1 MKRAIALKVYKTL
14 REGLK
19 TGYNHILYYRTQS
32 EYEEANKDIN
42 DVLNSNLELV
52 CCVDGDVATKLVQ
65 MGLVEFKKTKVGDC
79 CCVLT
84 DDKHVKEV
92 LKYQTIIIIEEC
104 LCWNLKKK

>member
-1 MKRAIALKVYKTL
+1 MF
-14 REGLK
+14 
-19 TGYNHILYYRTQS
+19 
-32 EYEEANKDIN
+32 
-42 DVLNSNLELV
+42 NSKLECV
-52 CCVDGDVATKLVQ
+52 CFVSYDVADKLVER
-65 MGLVEFKKTKVGDC
+65 GLVEFKKTKVGDC